1 MNELKMKRIYES
13 AEPTDGTRILVDR
26 LWPRGISKE
35 RAALTRW
42 EKEITPSPEL
52 RKWFGHE
59 PERFATFTE
68 LYRKELDANPAG
80 DGFVSEIR
88 DFLNEGD
95 VTLLYAAKDEERN
108 NAVVMRDWLME
119 KLAGKA

>member
-35 RAALTRW
+35 KAALTRW
-42 EKEITPSPEL
+42 EKEITPSPDL

-80 DGFVSEIR
+80 EGFLSEIR
-88 DFLNEGD
+88 DFLKGGN
-95 VTLLYAAKDEERN
+95 VTLVYAAKDPACNHVLVLKDWIEERLK
-108 NAVVMRDWLME
+108 R
-119 KLAGKA
+119 

>member
-1 MNELKMKRIYES
+1 MNELKMKRIYEL
-13 AEPTDGTRILVDR
+13 AEPTDGVRILVDR

-35 RAALTRW
+35 KAALTRW
-42 EKEITPSPEL
+42 EKEITPSPDL

-80 DGFVSEIR
+80 EGFLSEIR
-88 DFLNEGD
+88 DFLKEGN
-95 VTLLYAAKDEERN
+95 VTLVYAAKDSACNHVLVLKDWIEERLK
-108 NAVVMRDWLME
+108 R
-119 KLAGKA
+119 

>member
-42 EKEITPSPEL
+42 EKEITPSPDL

-59 PERFATFTE
+59 PERFATFT
-68 LYRKELDANPAG
+68 
-80 DGFVSEIR
+80 
-88 DFLNEGD
+88 
-95 VTLLYAAKDEERN
+95 
-108 NAVVMRDWLME
+108 M
-119 KLAGKA
+119 

>member
-1 MNELKMKRIYES
+1 MNELKMKRIYEL
-13 AEPTDGTRILVDR
+13 AEPTDGVRILVDR

-35 RAALTRW
+35 RAALTCW

-80 DGFVSEIR
+80 EGFLSEIR
-88 DFLNEGD
+88 DFLKEGN
-95 VTLLYAAKDEERN
+95 VTLVYAAKDPDCNHVLVLKDWIEERLK
-108 NAVVMRDWLME
+108 R
-119 KLAGKA
+119 

>member
-35 RAALTRW
+35 RAALARW
-42 EKEITPSPEL
+42 EKEITPSPDL

-80 DGFVSEIR
+80 EGFLSEIR
-88 DFLNEGD
+88 DFLKEGN
-95 VTLLYAAKDEERN
+95 VTLVYAAKNPACNHVLVLKDWIEERLK
-108 NAVVMRDWLME
+108 R
-119 KLAGKA
+119 